1 MEKTKL
7 AKFMVNVKQKINMPK
22 VKKEKTKKQENQNE
36 QETTNSNVK
45 RNKYMDSLKF
55 DVLDVAEKGYDKVS
69 KEKLMQA
76 KKAAYDRES
85 QKFGEEYAK
94 RSFDSKD
101 DGREI

>member
-1 MEKTKL
+1 
-7 AKFMVNVKQKINMPK
+7 
-22 VKKEKTKKQENQNE
+22 
-36 QETTNSNVK
+36 
-45 RNKYMDSLKF
+45 
-55 DVLDVAEKGYDKVS
+55 
-69 KEKLMQA
+69 MQA

>member
-1 MEKTKL
+1 
-7 AKFMVNVKQKINMPK
+7 
-22 VKKEKTKKQENQNE
+22 
-36 QETTNSNVK
+36 
-45 RNKYMDSLKF
+45 MDSLRF
-55 DVLDVAEKGYDKVS
+55 DVLDVAENGYDKVS

-101 DGREI
+101 DEREI

>member
-1 MEKTKL
+1 
-7 AKFMVNVKQKINMPK
+7 
-22 VKKEKTKKQENQNE
+22 
-36 QETTNSNVK
+36 
-45 RNKYMDSLKF
+45 MDSLKF

-85 QKFGEEYAK
+85 KKSYAK